1 MIYSVNV
8 MDRLELD
15 AFFYDLPPINAD
27 EIKDVRKE
35 PRVNSFR
42 PTNPAPQS
50 VSSFFLVKYPEIN
63 YKGNSFC
70 RGESAIEFKRD
81 QGSPRFALRRDPLS
95 GTDAMPSLSG
105 GSA

>member
-1 MIYSVNV
+1 MNSYKICLTI
-8 MDRLELD
+8 LEFNTYLNLTI
-15 AFFYDLPPINAD
+15 LPNRRQTYAA
-27 EIKDVRKE
+27 
-35 PRVNSFR
+35 RVNSFR